1 MALARWKDLCPDA
14 VRPADVTPFWSSVL
28 ALPAETQDSG
38 DVVLRGSRPEQT
50 VWFNTVP
57 EPKSVK
63 NRVHLDLVLPSYG
76 PLIDSGGRV
85 LDDHRTARFRWT
97 VLADPEGNELCIIE
111 PGNTFLAGC
120 GRFGSITC
128 DGSPQAGYFWSEAL
142 GWPLVWDQDEETA
155 IQSQHG
161 GTKVAWG
168 GPPVASHV
176 ATTRQRFDLVPTAG
190 DQGTEAERLVSL
202 GASRLTLDEGD
213 NMFVAL
219 ADPDGNE
226 FRLLNHHV

>member
-14 VRPADVTPFWSSVL
+14 VRPADVAPFWASVL

-38 DVVLRGSRPEQT
+38 DVVLRGTRPEQT

-97 VLADPEGNELCIIE
+97 VLADPEGNELCVF
-111 PGNTFLAGC
+111 PTGQDAP
-120 GRFGSITC
+120 S
-128 DGSPQAGYFWSEAL
+128 AL
-142 GWPLVWDQDEETA
+142 VVDSLDPVTDTA
-155 IQSQHG
+155 WWADVLG
-161 GTKVAWG
+161 AR
-168 GPPVASHV
+168 P
-176 ATTRQRFDLVPTAG
+176 
-190 DQGTEAERLVSL
+190 TEAPDGTLRWLADVPGLPWDVWKFVGVEDEKTVKNRWHWDVVCEDVDELVRR
-202 GASRLTLDEGD
+202 GATLLRGPDD
-213 NMFVAL
+213 DIDWHVL
-219 ADPDGNE
+219 ADPAGNE
-226 FRLLNHHV
+226 FCAFGP